1 MWCRRQHNPPEGNVN
16 GDMAELNAT
25 EGSLLGFLHE
35 GPKTGWDLLQEVS
48 AGLQR
53 FWNVTSSHVYRE
65 LKVLEDRGLIQAGPP
80 GRRDSRPYAITAAGR
95 KAFAAWIA
103 QDPGQEQIRI

>member
-1 MWCRRQHNPPEGNVN
+1 MSVANAAQPSRRERQGE
-16 GDMAELNAT
+16 MADLNAT

-65 LKVLEDRGLIQAGPP
+65 LKVLEDRGLIAAGPQ
-80 GRRDSRPYAITAAGR
+80 GRRDSRPYAITPAGR
-95 KAFAAWIA
+95 KAFAAW
-103 QDPGQEQIRI
+103 